1 MAHKVCPW
9 WLGYFL
15 VNPLRRL
22 VEHPVKLLQPFVRD
36 GMLVLEPGC
45 GMGFFTLDLAR
56 LVGASGRVVAV
67 DLQPRM
73 LAGLRRRA
81 ARAGLA
87 GRIDARP
94 ASPDRLGTDD
104 LAGRVDLALAIHVVH
119 EVPDQTAFFAEL
131 YDALKPGGQVL
142 VAEPRG
148 HVSMEAFAA
157 TLEVA
162 RSRGL
167 EHVATP
173 DFASSRAALLQR
185 GADPNP
191 A

>member
-1 MAHKVCPW
+1 MARKICPW

-22 VEHPVKLLQPFVRD
+22 VEHPVKLLRPLVRD

-56 LVGASGRVVAV
+56 LVGPSGRVVAV

-81 ARAGLA
+81 VRAGLA
-87 GRIDARP
+87 ERIETRLAQ
-94 ASPDRLGTDD
+94 PDRLGIED
-104 LAGRVDLALAIHVVH
+104 LNSRADLALAIHVLH
-119 EVPDQTAFFAEL
+119 EVPDQAAFLGEL
-131 YDALKPGGQVL
+131 CAALKAGGQIL

-148 HVSMEAFAA
+148 HVSAESFAA
-157 TLEVA
+157 TLEIA
-162 RSRGL
+162 RSCGL
-167 EHVATP
+167 DHLAAP
-173 DFASSRAALLQR
+173 GFASARTALLQR
-185 GADPNP
+185 PSAPDP